1 MQLKYK
7 YKVGD
12 LVKITNI
19 CNFNKEFV
27 KVGDIAKV
35 ISLDTTRGARLY
47 HTYYSLKSKN
57 WKYSQCSQGFDI
69 ELYEPKKNKK
79 ATNNEIKQL
88 KARIK
93 QLEENLKE
101 QTPKIIK
108 RITLK
113 QFFESKDKL
122 AIHCSTEEQARSL
135 LDAFNRMHK
144 TWNNGDSYD
153 KDATSW
159 IFGKENMCYLNN
171 GTWGIISEV
180 LKGNVYNFEEV
191 DLTIPLEYLCSK
203 EEKTILKNLD
213 KEYQFIYKDKQGNT
227 VIQKDYDFEFLNM
240 FTGLFKSL
248 EPGKKYKIWDLIKE

>member
-1 MQLKYK
+1 MELKYK
-7 YKVGD
+7 YKAGD
-12 LVKITNI
+12 LVKITNT

-35 ISLDTTRGARLY
+35 ISLSKIGGIM
-47 HTYYSLKSKN
+47 TYYGLKSKN
-57 WKYSQCSQGFDI
+57 WKYDQCSTGFDI
-69 ELYEPKKNKK
+69 EPYKSKKNKK
-79 ATNNEIKQL
+79 VTNNEIKQL
-88 KARIK
+88 KDKIK
-93 QLEENLKE
+93 ELEQQLK
-101 QTPKIIK
+101 QKK
-108 RITLK
+108 YRITLK
-113 QFFESKDKL
+113 EFFESKDKL

>member
-1 MQLKYK
+1 MELKYK
-7 YKVGD
+7 YKAGD
-12 LVKITNI
+12 LVKITNT

-35 ISLDTTRGARLY
+35 ISLSKIGGIM
-47 HTYYSLKSKN
+47 TYYGLKSKN
-57 WKYSQCSQGFDI
+57 WKYDQCSTGFNI
-69 ELYEPKKNKK
+69 EPYKSKKNKK
-79 ATNNEIKQL
+79 VTNNEIKQL
-88 KARIK
+88 KDKIK
-93 QLEENLKE
+93 ELEQQLK
-101 QTPKIIK
+101 QKK
-108 RITLK
+108 YRITLK
-113 QFFESKDKL
+113 EFFESKDKL

>member
-1 MQLKYK
+1 MELKYK
-7 YKVGD
+7 YKAGD
-12 LVKITNI
+12 LVKITNT

-35 ISLDTTRGARLY
+35 ISLSKIGGIM
-47 HTYYSLKSKN
+47 TYYGLKSKN
-57 WKYSQCSQGFDI
+57 WKYDQCSTGFDI
-69 ELYEPKKNKK
+69 EPYKSKKNKK
-79 ATNNEIKQL
+79 VTNNEIKQL
-88 KARIK
+88 KDKIK
-93 QLEENLKE
+93 ELEQQLK
-101 QTPKIIK
+101 QKK
-108 RITLK
+108 YRITLK
-113 QFFESKDKL
+113 EFFESKDKL

-144 TWNNGDSYD
+144 TWNNGDPYD

-159 IFGKENMCYLNN
+159 IFGKENMCYFNN
-171 GTWGIISEV
+171 GTWSIISVV
-180 LKGNVYNFEEV
+180 LEGNVYNFEEV